1 MSLTTHLHRSGH
13 YSVVAS
19 DPRGVLYA
27 RLREAGLPVHPLQ
40 VRNDLDFWAAFQL
53 RQLVQKNN
61 YDLVHFHTARAHALS
76 PWLYGLKVKRLVTR
90 RMDYPLRARATTRFL
105 YLSCVDMIVAIS
117 RGVHTALT
125 KGGIPPGKLRLIQS
139 GVDTM
144 RFAPSPTARECL
156 RSRYG
161 IETQIPLVVS
171 VGALVE
177 RKGHNLLLTAAHC
190 LKKKGHHLRYLL
202 CGEGPLRTILERQVR
217 VLGMIQDIQFVGFD
231 PNVPALLA
239 AADFFVHVP
248 HYEGL
253 GVAVMEALAA
263 GLPTIASWVGG
274 IPELIEDGKTGI
286 LIPPQD
292 AETLST
298 SLIRL
303 LTNQSLA
310 RQLGIAGQKF
320 VRKHFDV
327 QIMAQANEA
336 LYLELLAD
344 IT

>member
-1 MSLTTHLHRSGH
+1 M
-13 YSVVAS
+13 
-19 DPRGVLYA
+19 
-27 RLREAGLPVHPLQ
+27 
-40 VRNDLDFWAAFQL
+40 RNDLDFWAAFQL
-53 RQLVQKNN
+53 RQLVQKDN

-90 RMDYPLRARATTRFL
+90 RMDYPLRARALTRFL

-117 RGVHTALT
+117 RKVHTALT
-125 KGGIPPGKLRLIQS
+125 EGSIPPCKIRLIPS

-144 RFAPSPTARECL
+144 RFAPNPTARERL
-156 RSRYG
+156 RSKYN
-161 IETQIPLVVS
+161 IATQTPLVVS

-177 RKGHNLLLTAAHC
+177 RKGHALLLTAAHY
-190 LKKKGHHLRYLL
+190 LKEKGYHLRYLL
-202 CGEGPLRTILERQVR
+202 CGEGPLRTTLERQVR
-217 VLGMIQDIQFVGFD
+217 VLGMVQEVQFVGFD
-231 PNVPALLA
+231 PNVPEFLA
-239 AADFFVHVP
+239 AADFFVHAP

-303 LTNQSLA
+303 LTNPSLA
-310 RQLGIAGQKF
+310 RQLGIAGQRF
-320 VRKHFDV
+320 ARKHFDV
-327 QIMAQANEA
+327 QSMAQANEA

-344 IT
+344 TT